1 MFSKGSVNENR
12 LTVRTVLRSV
22 FKSNHTVVVWVFE
35 NGHRHHDGWWRR
47 VKGAGGSS
55 LLQRGDG
62 AAVLRGD
69 VGVRTGTH
77 RTHHPLQ
84 GLSYKEKDVI
94 QAKTLISAQISG

>member
-1 MFSKGSVNENR
+1 MLVRVDHENR
-12 LTVRTVLRSV
+12 PKVKYRLCTV

-35 NGHRHHDGWWRR
+35 NGHRHHDGRWGR
-47 VKGAGGSS
+47 VKSPGGTS

-69 VGVRTGTH
+69 VGVWTGTH

-84 GLSYKEKDVI
+84 GLSYKERDITNVC
-94 QAKTLISAQISG
+94 